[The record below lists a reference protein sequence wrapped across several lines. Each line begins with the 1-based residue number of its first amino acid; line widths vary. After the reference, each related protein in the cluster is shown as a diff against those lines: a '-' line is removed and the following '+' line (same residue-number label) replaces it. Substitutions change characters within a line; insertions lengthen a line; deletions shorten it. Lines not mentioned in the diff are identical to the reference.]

1 MNKTFSMQ
9 SIFHLRKLVW
19 GIGLMVIFL
28 CACRNKGELAK
39 DEQLSVNPDDETAM
53 LDSAGNELTNTMI
66 MNDTATYPSSV
77 VLTGLPQH
85 RLVSIYKKMKVKNS
99 RSGSFY
105 SSGETGYSEENNE
118 HFMPGIDV
126 LYGFNLV
133 NIAHY
138 DFLTEKQNLL
148 FKKPVLIK
156 SLYYPSFVQD
166 SIDKKPVN
174 RDYYLVS
181 VYDEDTNKDTLLNKK
196 DLRHFYW
203 FNAHGSQ
210 VTRLLPDDF
219 SVIRSDYDPGND
231 VMFLFARRDKNKNGE
246 IDNNEPLHLFWISL
260 KKPEKAKQVY

>member
-1 MNKTFSMQ
+1 MKNKLSNLLYTFFVALIVSQ
-9 SIFHLRKLVW
+9 V
-19 GIGLMVIFL
+19 G
-28 CACRNKGELAK
+28 CRGRNEVAK
-39 DEQLSVNPDDETAM
+39 DEQLNVNQEGETGV

-77 VLTGLPQH
+77 VLTGLTPH
-85 RLVSIYKKMKVKNS
+85 RLVSIYKKVKIKDG

-105 SSGETGYSEENNE
+105 SSSDDASSEENNE

-126 LYGFNLV
+126 LYGYNLV

-138 DFLTEKQNLL
+138 DFQTEKQNLL

-166 SIDKKPVN
+166 SIDKKPIT

-181 VYDEDTNKDTLLNKK
+181 VYDEDTNRDTLLNRK

-203 FNAHGSQ
+203 FDAGGSQ
-210 VTRLLPDDF
+210 SVRLLPDDF

-231 VMFLFARRDKNKNGE
+231 VMFLFAKKDKNKNGE
-246 IDNNEPLHLFWISL
+246 IEKNEPLHLFWISL
-260 KKPEKAKQVY
+260 KKPEKAKRIY